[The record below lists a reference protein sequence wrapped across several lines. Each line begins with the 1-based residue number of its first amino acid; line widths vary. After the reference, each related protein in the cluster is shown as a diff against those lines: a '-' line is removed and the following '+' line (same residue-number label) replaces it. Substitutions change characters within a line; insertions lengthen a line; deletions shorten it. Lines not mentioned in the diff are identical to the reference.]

1 MADDILRP
9 EKSGNSRAAQ
19 TRIKGK
25 SAGAIGGQRAHDLR
39 IGPQPGYVDPARAHL
54 NRVLIAPQT
63 GTQLRKVCEDRRAL
77 RLTARAMKSS
87 AAVGMVGIITF
98 GHEAQKIFET
108 LTPDQQDAAYQETAE
123 AIAKRLN
130 TTLTG
135 LVAHGDESAPHAHF
149 QLPAYDLTGHPISE
163 TAKRGALRDLQTI
176 TAEVMGR
183 HAPGIE
189 RGRSKQD
196 RLKAGASPAEV
207 VNRSVAQLHDELP
220 IEIAEKEARLAELN
234 AKIEKNE
241 RLAAAALEKAA
252 SSEAK
257 ADKALKN
264 AALYESRAENAR
276 QERDAEERAL
286 SNLQLDRRKE
296 EERLERL
303 REQQAAILAENQR
316 QSELGDRIAQENGL
330 LAENGRRKVEALT
343 AEVAGLEAKSAR
355 LTADVQEQEAFIA
368 DAERIAD
375 THWDRASAAMDALS
389 AAEAQRKAAEGEAA
403 QIRETALRE
412 AQEAADALLAQAQD
426 QGVKEALRV
435 TEEVS
440 KRLEEQLLT
449 EGQKALHNA
458 ERERDSWKAA
468 FELLRDAVKAIIPES
483 MYQKVKES
491 FMGAWSKHPD
501 NPEREPE
508 PPPPS
513 YSAGRSVP

>member
-1 MADDILRP
+1 M
-9 EKSGNSRAAQ
+9 
-19 TRIKGK
+19 
-25 SAGAIGGQRAHDLR
+25 
-39 IGPQPGYVDPARAHL
+39 
-54 NRVLIAPQT
+54 
-63 GTQLRKVCEDRRAL
+63 
-77 RLTARAMKSS
+77 
-87 AAVGMVGIITF
+87 
-98 GHEAQKIFET
+98 
-108 LTPDQQDAAYQETAE
+108 
-123 AIAKRLN
+123 
-130 TTLTG
+130 
-135 LVAHGDESAPHAHF
+135 
-149 QLPAYDLTGHPISE
+149 
-163 TAKRGALRDLQTI
+163 
-176 TAEVMGR
+176 
-183 HAPGIE
+183 
-189 RGRSKQD
+189 
-196 RLKAGASPAEV
+196 
-207 VNRSVAQLHDELP
+207 AQLHDELP
-220 IEIAEKEARLAELN
+220 IEIAEKLAYLAELD
-234 AKIEKNE
+234 AKIERNE
-241 RLAAAALEKAA
+241 RLAAAALEKASA
-252 SSEAK
+252 NEGK

-264 AALYESRAENAR
+264 AALYEGRAQKAR

-316 QSELGDRIAQENGL
+316 QAELGDQIAQENGL
-330 LAENGRRKVEALT
+330 LAEKGRQRVEALT
-343 AEVAGLEAKSAR
+343 AEVAGLKTKSAR
-355 LTADVQEQEAFIA
+355 LSADAQEQEAFIA

-389 AAEAQRKAAEGEAA
+389 HAEAQRKAVEGEAA

-468 FELLRDAVKAIIPES
+468 FELLRDAVKALIPES

-508 PPPPS
+508 PPPPP